1 MARYRKF
8 GSSLLLF
15 PAVFALAALAG
26 CNAGAAVSGSFDK
39 NFSVSGPVR
48 LELSNASGDVNI
60 TGSSDGKV
68 HVHGEVRASGFGFDN
83 PQKRL
88 DDTVANPPVEQRGD
102 TIHVGADFSHLRNV
116 SIAYTIQVP
125 HDTEVES
132 NVASGAQN
140 IRDLRGPVKVHAASG
155 TIRVE
160 KIDRDADVSTA
171 SGSVTASDVGNDV
184 QVSSASGNVT
194 VSNVKGD
201 VRVKAISGVIHVSHP
216 GGRVEGNTASGEV
229 EIQDAANDVTAHAAS
244 GRVYVQGNPGAQG
257 YWNLKT
263 ASGGV
268 QISVPGSANFHL
280 TAEAVSGEIRTD
292 IPIVVEEQGK
302 HSLRARVGNGGGRIE
317 VHTASGE
324 IRITGSK

>member
-1 MARYRKF
+1 MARNSHLRN
-8 GSSLLLF
+8 SLVLF
-15 PAVFALAALAG
+15 AAIFALAG
-26 CNAGAAVSGSFDK
+26 CYSGPAASGSFDR
-39 NFSVSGPVR
+39 NFTVTGPIR

-68 HVHGEVRASGFGFDN
+68 HVHGDVRASGFGFDN

-88 DDTVANPPVEQRGD
+88 DDTIANPPIEQKGD
-102 TIHVGADFSHLRNV
+102 TIRVGEDLSHLRNV

-125 HDTEVES
+125 HDTEVDA

-160 KIDRDADVSTA
+160 KIDRDAQLSTA
-171 SGSVTASDVGNDV
+171 SGSVSASDVGSDV
-184 QVSSASGNVT
+184 HISSASGNIA

-201 VRVKAISGVIHVSHP
+201 VRANAVSGVIRVSHP
-216 GGRVEGNTASGEV
+216 GGRVDGGTISGEL
-229 EIQDAANDVTAHAAS
+229 EIQDAGNDVTAHAVS
-244 GRVYVQGNPGAQG
+244 GRVYVQGNPSGQS

-263 ASGGV
+263 TSGGV
-268 QISVPGSANFHL
+268 QISVPPSANFHL
-280 TAEAVSGEIRTD
+280 SAEAASGEIRAD
-292 IPIVVEEQGK
+292 IPIVIEEQSK
-302 HSLRARVGNGGGRIE
+302 HSLRARMGNGGGRVE

-324 IRITGSK
+324 IRVSGAK

>member
-1 MARYRKF
+1 MARYRKLR
-8 GSSLLLF
+8 SSLPLF
-15 PAVFALAALAG
+15 PAIFALAALGG
-26 CNAGAAVSGSFDK
+26 CNAGAAANGAFDRSF
-39 NFSVSGPVR
+39 NVSGPIR
-48 LELSNASGDVNI
+48 LELTNASGDVNI

-68 HVHGEVRASGFGFDN
+68 HVHGEVRASGFGFEN

-88 DDTVANPPVEQRGD
+88 DDTIANPPVEQRGD
-102 TIHVGADFSHLRNV
+102 TIRVGEDFSHLRNV
-116 SIAYTIQVP
+116 SCAYTIQVP
-125 HDTEVES
+125 HDTEVDA

-140 IRDLRGPVKVHAASG
+140 ISDLRGPVKVHAASG

-160 KIDRDADVSTA
+160 RIDRDAELSTA
-171 SGSVTASDVGNDV
+171 SGSVTANDVGNDV

-201 VRVKAISGVIHVSHP
+201 VRVKAISGVIRVFHP
-216 GGRVEGNTASGEV
+216 GGRVEGNTASGGV
-229 EIQDAANDVTAHAAS
+229 EIQDATNDVTAHAAS
-244 GRVYVQGNPGAQG
+244 GRVSVQGNPGAQG

-268 QISVPGSANFHL
+268 QISVPPSANFHL
-280 TAEAVSGEIRTD
+280 SAEAMSGEIRTD

-302 HSLRARVGNGGGRIE
+302 HSLRARMGNGGGRVE

-324 IRITGSK
+324 IRVTGSK